1 MLGKFQESVDK
12 GNEFGALLT
21 DLSKAFDCID
31 HKLLIAK
38 LFWYGVSPSSLNLI
52 FSHLSNRSQRVKIK
66 TSCSDKSNVEYG
78 VPQGSILGPLLFN
91 IDLIDLFFECDDS
104 EIASYADDTTPY
116 SCADDIPSVIT
127 QLQST
132 TSKLFS
138 WFTNNHIKVNPGK
151 CHILL
156 GSKNAIVVR
165 LEGACI
171 SSSSCEKLLRI
182 TIDSDLKF
190 DKRISDLCD
199 KVSKKIN
206 ALCRVTGY
214 ISLEKRRIVMK
225 TFVESQFNYCPLIW
239 MLHSRTLNNKI
250 NLLHERALRIVYS
263 DYNSSFNT
271 LLDKDGS
278 F

>member
-1 MLGKFQESVDK
+1 MLEKFKESVDK

-52 FSHLSNRSQRVKIK
+52 FSRLSNRSQRVKIK
-66 TSCSDKSNVEYG
+66 ISYSDKINVEYG

-104 EIASYADDTTPY
+104 EIASCADDTTPY

-138 WFTNNHIKVNPGK
+138 WFTNNHMKVNPGK

-165 LEGACI
+165 LEGACM
-171 SSSSCEKLLRI
+171 SSSSCEKLLG
-182 TIDSDLKF
+182 
-190 DKRISDLCD
+190 
-199 KVSKKIN
+199 KKIN

-214 ISLEKRRIVMK
+214 MSLEKRRIVMK

-250 NLLHERALRIVYS
+250 NLLHERALRIIYS

-271 LLDKDGS
+271 LLEKDGS

>member
-12 GNEFGALLT
+12 GDEFAALLT

-263 DYNSSFNT
+263 DYNASFNT